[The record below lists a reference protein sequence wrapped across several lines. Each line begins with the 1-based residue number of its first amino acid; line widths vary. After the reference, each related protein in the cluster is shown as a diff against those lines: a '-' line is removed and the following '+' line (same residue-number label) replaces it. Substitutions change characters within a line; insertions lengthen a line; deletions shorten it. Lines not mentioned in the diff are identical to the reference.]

1 MKSMSLREIAAAC
14 GGTYFGPEA
23 NLGIEVSGVAID
35 SRKIEEGYL
44 FIPIK
49 GARVDGHDFIPAVM
63 EKALC
68 TLSEKDFL
76 QQFIA
81 SYNESFENLKN
92 HLTKLNEQIRTDIVI
107 FIQLLYK
114 LRTIF
119 HLEVHGCE

>member
-14 GGTYFGPEA
+14 GGTYFGPES

-35 SRKIEEGYL
+35 SRKIEDGYL

-68 TLSEKDFL
+68 TLSEKDLRYYHNNGDFKADAGQFEIFVGGSSSTLHKL
-76 QQFIA
+76 QFQ
-81 SYNESFENLKN
+81 YNEE
-92 HLTKLNEQIRTDIVI
+92 
-107 FIQLLYK
+107 
-114 LRTIF
+114 
-119 HLEVHGCE
+119 